1 MDIRYSM
8 RRIIIGLSL
17 LITFT
22 SSLKAQIYDKQC
34 YYGISFE
41 KSENRNW
48 GYGELVIT
56 DVEPGSRAEQAGI
69 RVNDIIME
77 INGQATYLRDNPTIS
92 EWLFDNTDPIVKFT
106 LRNIDTNFREYT
118 LDRECIAVN
127 SVDESYLANIFSF
140 YSLEDT
146 RQKNFTLPLKINPTP
161 DVDFTDYHTF
171 SFYND
176 GNENTEL
183 DTRIQEILTQN
194 LTNLGLKQEDN
205 NPDIWISLYYEHT
218 SNPHYVETA
227 TAGSSAF
234 TQRFNKET
242 MKMEN
247 YPIYDVD
254 EPNLISKG
262 QYVVKLGFTFYE
274 KKYIKEGEFTQIWE
288 CNIQD
293 YLSDNLTLEEYAR
306 VHIPLITMQYP
317 YASAKNESEYF
328 VSFSKHNYTG
338 MHFDA
343 DKIGYIADIDPESP
357 AYEAGIRPGMLIN
370 KINDKK
376 VENTIDKL
384 SEGYKKFITETEKF
398 RDHNTQFTGIEG
410 YKCKLWDPAHYADIA
425 KAFKDPK
432 YLTLFSYLYD
442 FEKYVNPSPDGTI
455 TLDVTDENNR
465 RVIIIRPQIKQST
478 VIKAL

>member
-1 MDIRYSM
+1 M

-171 SFYND
+171 
-176 GNENTEL
+176 
-183 DTRIQEILTQN
+183 
-194 LTNLGLKQEDN
+194 
-205 NPDIWISLYYEHT
+205 
-218 SNPHYVETA
+218 
-227 TAGSSAF
+227 
-234 TQRFNKET
+234 
-242 MKMEN
+242 
-247 YPIYDVD
+247 
-254 EPNLISKG
+254 
-262 QYVVKLGFTFYE
+262 
-274 KKYIKEGEFTQIWE
+274 
-288 CNIQD
+288 
-293 YLSDNLTLEEYAR
+293 
-306 VHIPLITMQYP
+306 
-317 YASAKNESEYF
+317 
-328 VSFSKHNYTG
+328 
-338 MHFDA
+338 
-343 DKIGYIADIDPESP
+343 
-357 AYEAGIRPGMLIN
+357 
-370 KINDKK
+370 
-376 VENTIDKL
+376 
-384 SEGYKKFITETEKF
+384 
-398 RDHNTQFTGIEG
+398 
-410 YKCKLWDPAHYADIA
+410 
-425 KAFKDPK
+425 
-432 YLTLFSYLYD
+432 
-442 FEKYVNPSPDGTI
+442 
-455 TLDVTDENNR
+455 
-465 RVIIIRPQIKQST
+465 
-478 VIKAL
+478 